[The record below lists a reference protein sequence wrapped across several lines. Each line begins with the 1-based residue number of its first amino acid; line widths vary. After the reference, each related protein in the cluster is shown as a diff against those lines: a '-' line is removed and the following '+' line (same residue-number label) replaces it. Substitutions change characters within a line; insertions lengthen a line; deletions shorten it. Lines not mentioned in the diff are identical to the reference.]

1 MYSNSFGS
9 KENEIEKFSIKF
21 MNNSTF
27 FLLTQDVDGSS
38 MKRAIIT
45 LDSVQITLTDGSVH
59 KQYKNLQ
66 IHLDY
71 KLTPDV
77 TKELVICSTKADVY
91 STMADDIRIAA
102 DERLVSPAVTG
113 PMMLISDLIV
123 RN

>member
-27 FLLTQDVDGSS
+27 FLLTQDVDGAS